1 MKILITG
8 ANGFLS
14 HFLIEK
20 LKIKNKIYKVDLPK
34 LNILNFQKINKFIQ
48 KSKPNLIIHT
58 AAAKGAN
65 KSNLDPKTFI
75 DVNASGTLNICESM
89 RLNKIKNLVYISSC
103 SFYKRNNKEI
113 NENSPIDNN
122 TPYGFGKYLGEQIIN
137 YYSNKYYFNSISL
150 RPNLITGNR
159 LKEDN
164 LFYTIIDEVEKKGTA
179 TVYGDGK
186 HTREFIH
193 PLDIYQAIK
202 LWIRKKKKKKFE
214 YYNISNNRYKIIDA
228 IKQTL
233 IFLKKGKIVLNKKT
247 SSVFSVK
254 LNCKKIKRELKWKPK
269 LDLNYIIKDNYEFFK

>member
-8 ANGFLS
+8 SNGFLS

-20 LKIKNKIYKVDLPK
+20 LKIKNKIYKADLPK

-48 KSKPNLIIHT
+48 KSKPDLIIHT

-113 NENSPIDNN
+113 DENSPIDNN

-137 YYSNKYYFNSISL
+137 YYSNKYSFNSISL

-164 LFYTIIDEVEKKGTA
+164 LFYSIIDEVEKKGTA
-179 TVYGDGK
+179 TVYGNGK
-186 HTREFIH
+186 HIREFIH

-202 LWIRKKKKKKFE
+202 LWIRKKNKKKFE

-228 IKQTL
+228 IKRTL
-233 IFLKKGKIVLNKKT
+233 TFLKKGKIVLNNKT
-247 SSVFSVK
+247 ASVFSVR

>member
-20 LKIKNKIYKVDLPK
+20 LRIKNKIYKVDLPK

-48 KSKPNLIIHT
+48 KSKPDLIIHT

-113 NENSPIDNN
+113 HENSPIDNN

-137 YYSNKYYFNSISL
+137 YYSNKYSFNSISL

-164 LFYTIIDEVEKKGTA
+164 LFYSIINEVEKKGTA

-186 HTREFIH
+186 HIREFIH

-228 IKQTL
+228 IKRTL

-247 SSVFSVK
+247 SSVFSVR

>member
-20 LKIKNKIYKVDLPK
+20 LRIKNKIYKVDLPK

-48 KSKPNLIIHT
+48 KSKPDLIIHT

-113 NENSPIDNN
+113 HENSPIDNN
-122 TPYGFGKYLGEQIIN
+122 TPYGFSKYLGEQIIN
-137 YYSNKYYFNSISL
+137 YYSNKYSFNSISL

-164 LFYTIIDEVEKKGTA
+164 LFYSIIDEVEKKGTA

-186 HTREFIH
+186 HIREFIH

-228 IKQTL
+228 IKRTL

-247 SSVFSVK
+247 SSVFSVR

>member
-20 LKIKNKIYKVDLPK
+20 LRIKNKIYKVDLPK

-48 KSKPNLIIHT
+48 KSKPDLIIHT

-113 NENSPIDNN
+113 HENSPIDNN
-122 TPYGFGKYLGEQIIN
+122 TPYGFSKYLGEQIIN
-137 YYSNKYYFNSISL
+137 YYSNKYSFNSISL

-164 LFYTIIDEVEKKGTA
+164 LFYSIINEVEKKGTA

-186 HTREFIH
+186 HIREFIH

-228 IKQTL
+228 IKRTL

-247 SSVFSVK
+247 SSVFSVR

>member
-8 ANGFLS
+8 SNGFLS

-20 LKIKNKIYKVDLPK
+20 LKIKNKIYKADLPK

-48 KSKPNLIIHT
+48 KSKPDLIIHT

-65 KSNLDPKTFI
+65 KSNLNPKTFI

-113 NENSPIDNN
+113 DENSPIDNN

-137 YYSNKYYFNSISL
+137 YYSNKYSFNSISL

-159 LKEDN
+159 LKEEN
-164 LFYTIIDEVEKKGTA
+164 LFYSIIDEVEKKGTA
-179 TVYGDGK
+179 TVYGNGK
-186 HTREFIH
+186 HIREFIH

-202 LWIRKKKKKKFE
+202 LWIRKKNKKKFE

-228 IKQTL
+228 IKRTL
-233 IFLKKGKIVLNKKT
+233 TFLKKGKIVLNNKT
-247 SSVFSVK
+247 ASVFSVR